1 MAFLEW
7 KSNMSVG
14 VAAMDAQHQKLI
26 QLINQLAEAM
36 SAGKGNLV
44 LQSVLTELVTYT
56 KTHFAS
62 EEGLLSKNNYPEY
75 GEQKTEHD
83 HFTKKIVDF
92 QTQFKEGKIAL
103 SIELMN
109 FLREW
114 LLDHIQ
120 GRDKRYG
127 VFLNSKSIS

>member
-7 KSNMSVG
+7 KNEMSVG

-26 QLINQLAEAM
+26 QLINQLADAM
-36 SAGKGNLV
+36 SAGKGKEVVQMV
-44 LQSVLTELVTYT
+44 LRELVGYT
-56 KTHFAS
+56 KTHFGS
-62 EEGLLSKNNYPEY
+62 EERLLLTNNYPEY

-83 HFTKKIVDF
+83 QFTKKIVDF
-92 QTQFKEGKIAL
+92 QAQFRAGKIAL

-114 LLDHIQ
+114 LVGHIQ

-127 VFLNSKSIS
+127 AFLNGKNIS